1 VSPEKRIVALVMSKL
16 ATIYMC
22 MYVLGSLEKLARKPA
37 AYQCVVK
44 EH

>member
-1 VSPEKRIVALVMSKL
+1 MKGPEVALVMSKL
-16 ATIYMC
+16 ATIYVC
-22 MYVLGSLEKLARKPA
+22 VYVSSAFEELARRRPA